1 MAGQADKKQAKK
13 AESSIQ
19 YYLYAII
26 AVNALYF
33 LGRVVMFWS
42 SMGKWNL
49 CGMLLFTGVSY
60 FTFGA
65 IKSSLEIGANYEMYL
80 DLFLVNLATQA
91 LVTLS
96 DYGWLL
102 YLAVPSYAG
111 WKVVKLVMDYVFTPT
126 DQEMAEN
133 DPEYKKR
140 MEKKEKK
147 AERQKFKVVKH

>member
-19 YYLYAII
+19 YYLFAII
-26 AVNALYF
+26 GVNLLYLIFRVF
-33 LGRVVMFWS
+33 LAWD

-49 CGMLLFTGVSY
+49 CGMLLFSGVSY

-65 IKSSLEIGANYEMYL
+65 IKSSLEVGATFEMYL

-91 LVTLS
+91 LVTFS

-102 YLAVPSYAG
+102 YLSVPGYAG
-111 WKVVKLVMDYVFTPT
+111 WKIMKLVMDYVFTPT
-126 DQEMAEN
+126 DAEMAEN

-147 AERQKFKVVKH
+147 AERQKFKVMKH

>member
-60 FTFGA
+60 FTQGN
-65 IKSSLEIGANYEMYL
+65 SEVGDWQ